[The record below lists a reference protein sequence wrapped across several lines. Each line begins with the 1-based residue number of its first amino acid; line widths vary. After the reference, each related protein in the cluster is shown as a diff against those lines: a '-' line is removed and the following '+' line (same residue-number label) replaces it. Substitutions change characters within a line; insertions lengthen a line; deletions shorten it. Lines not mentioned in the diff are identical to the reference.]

1 MSHFP
6 EVSAYFSLLPLP
18 LGLGLRALRWDKR
31 GRVSITR
38 ENSYLRCYRGFTLQ
52 AAMLDHSGIAGH
64 LEKTVLYSS
73 ACVVLSRGT
82 AVIDLAPNRMRM
94 HRDREHMTAASR
106 QA

>member
-6 EVSAYFSLLPLP
+6 EVSAYFSLLPLR

-38 ENSYLRCYRGFTLQ
+38 ENSYLRCYRSFALQ
-52 AAMLDHSGIAGH
+52 AAILDHSGIAGPSREGH
-64 LEKTVLYSS
+64 SLLVCMCGLVLGTV
-73 ACVVLSRGT
+73 VV
-82 AVIDLAPNRMRM
+82 DLVPNRMRV

-106 QA
+106 QT